1 MQKWLNVTLLV
12 LLFSTPLACANAA
25 SSEEA
30 LTGECLKCGLTAA
43 KDNPGLQTR
52 LKGLTPDRDSIII
65 ERYDEKIGSQHI
77 ATQLTATL
85 EDKLGEPLNMLCLL
99 ENDVP
104 LYVYFY
110 E

>member
-1 MQKWLNVTLLV
+1 MQKWLNAALLA
-12 LLFSTPLACANAA
+12 LLFSTPLALANAA

-30 LTGECLKCGLTAA
+30 LTGECLKYGLEAV
-43 KDNPGLQTR
+43 KDNPGFQTR
-52 LKGLTPDRDSIII
+52 LKGLTPERDSIIV
-65 ERYDEKIGSQHI
+65 ERSDAKVGSQHI

-99 ENDVP
+99 ENDAP